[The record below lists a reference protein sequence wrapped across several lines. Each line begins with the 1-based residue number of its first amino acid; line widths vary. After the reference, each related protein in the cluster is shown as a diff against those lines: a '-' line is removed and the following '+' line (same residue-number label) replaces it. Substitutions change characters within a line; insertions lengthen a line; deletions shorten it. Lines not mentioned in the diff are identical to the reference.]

1 MIFISFTGN
10 NGRTPLMAAMHEDD
24 SPDLSEV
31 ARILGEV
38 LEVDPLIFLSL
49 HLVLQL
55 SQLWHITPV
64 HISFNT

>member
-38 LEVDPLIFLSL
+38 LEVDPLSL
-49 HLVLQL
+49 HLIFQL

>member
-38 LEVDPLIFLSL
+38 LEVDPLSL
-49 HLVLQL
+49 HLILQL